1 MRIRDCSSD
10 VCSSD
15 LGRDKVRI
23 IVAGAPPPTKTVARV
38 EQELGWEFIQ
48 IYGLTETSPLL
59 TINRTRAEWDDLDPE
74 ARASKLVRAG
84 APGVGVRRSTDGAG
98 EVLARSNAVLGG
110 HWPNAEGAEHYL
122 AAAWLPT
129 GGGG

>member
-59 TINRTRAEWDDLDPE
+59 TFNRTRAEWDDLGPE
-74 ARASKLVRAG
+74 ARAAKLTRAG
-84 APGVGVRRSTDGAG
+84 APALGVRLTTEESEDGEGAG
-98 EVLARSNAVLGG
+98 EGLAR
-110 HWPNAEGAEHYL
+110 AEERRVGKECVS
-122 AAAWLPT
+122 T
-129 GGGG
+129 V